1 MSPNL
6 NILQITS
13 STFTLLAVMLNVLG
27 QFLAL
32 FFTDKNTQ
40 QTLQLVL
47 FDFNCGIFEYLCM
60 CTVCNLHQAEWTLVS
75 SSACAGL
82 AQLGMARSVI

>member
-47 FDFNCGIFEYLCM
+47 FDFNCGIFEYVCVLC
-60 CTVCNLHQAEWTLVS
+60 VISIRQN
-75 SSACAGL
+75 GL
-82 AQLGMARSVI
+82 WYPPMPVLAWLSLAWPGQ